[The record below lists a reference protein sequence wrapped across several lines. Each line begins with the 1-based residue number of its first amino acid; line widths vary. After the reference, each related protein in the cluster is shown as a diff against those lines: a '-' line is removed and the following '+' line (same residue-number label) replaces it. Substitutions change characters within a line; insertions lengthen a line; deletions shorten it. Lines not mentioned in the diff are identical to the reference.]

1 MKKAS
6 ILIIALFLLIACKKN
21 NATSY
26 YFKFQQGDSTYSLDS
41 IFAIVDTTAG
51 VYSTKIY
58 SANPN
63 GQTSVSI
70 QLISLNGSVTGN
82 YSSGYSTAFP
92 QPYQLFR
99 IVPFSSIWIDY
110 PHLFSYTID
119 AAAPFT
125 LTISNASKTA
135 IGGSFS
141 GQVTD
146 STTING
152 TFFISV
158 DSI

>member
-6 ILIIALFLLIACKKN
+6 TVIIALFLVIACKKN
-21 NATSY
+21 NATLY

-41 IFAIVDTTAG
+41 IFAIIDTTGG

-58 SANPN
+58 NANPY
-63 GQTSVSI
+63 GPASVSV

-92 QPYQLFR
+92 QPTQLFL
-99 IVPFSSIWIDY
+99 IVPGSSIWIEY

-119 AAAPFT
+119 PGAPFT
-125 LTISNASKTA
+125 LTISKASNTA

-141 GQVTD
+141 GPGTD
-146 STTING
+146 SAAING